1 MVFDAIKNAAQEMT
15 SGNLDSNKVGQAVSD
30 HLDSVSGDQ
39 LSDHLQTAAS
49 NLQQNGQSDLAGQVT
64 ALVQQISSNPS
75 GAKDTIVAFVT
86 NNPAVLQH
94 FSPDFI
100 AGIASKLGL

>member
-1 MVFDAIKNAAQEMT
+1 VFDAIKNAAQEMT
-15 SGNLDSNKVGQAVSD
+15 SGKLDSAAVGQAVSD

-49 NLQQNGQSDLAGQVT
+49 NLQQSGQGDLAGQISQ
-64 ALVQQISSNPS
+64 LVQQIGSNPS
-75 GAKDTIVAFVT
+75 GAKESIVAFVT

-94 FSPDFI
+94 FSPEFVQ
-100 AGIASKLGL
+100 GIAAKLGL